1 MIKLFGLDV
10 GTKTIGV
17 ARGTQEL
24 GLVTPL
30 TVLSR
35 KSVRADSSRIAALCQ
50 EHEVRTIV
58 VGLPLMLDGTEGR
71 SVRLARQIGEALRTL
86 GFSVFYQDERFS
98 TIEAHRRLLDAGH
111 SSRKRKA
118 SIDAAAAAVILE
130 AWLQEQGEEGS

>member
-1 MIKLFGLDV
+1 M
-10 GTKTIGV
+10 
-17 ARGTQEL
+17 
-24 GLVTPL
+24 VTPL

-98 TIEAHRRLLDAGH
+98 TIEAHRRLLDAGR